1 MEKENQNNDH
11 VYRESMWNDTK
22 KRTVAELHEAMI
34 KSKEQDFEEDWPTD
48 LVESEL
54 DYYNL

>member
-1 MEKENQNNDH
+1 MEKQEQNNDH

-22 KRTVAELHEAMI
+22 KRTVAELHEAMV
-34 KSKEQDFEEDWPTD
+34 KSKEQDFEEKPFDEI
-48 LVESEL
+48 ESEL

>member
-34 KSKEQDFEEDWPTD
+34 KSKEESEEPFDE
-48 LVESEL
+48 VESEL